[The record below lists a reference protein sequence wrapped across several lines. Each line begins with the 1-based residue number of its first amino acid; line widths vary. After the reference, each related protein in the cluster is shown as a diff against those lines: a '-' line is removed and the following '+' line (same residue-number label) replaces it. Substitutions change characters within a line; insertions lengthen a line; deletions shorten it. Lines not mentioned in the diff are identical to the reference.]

1 MKCVEQW
8 GKRTRLV
15 WNTHLLLTVSCFFL
29 IFFVSFRIYDWAVN
43 VGSRS
48 PLQDF
53 TKGGANS
60 NLTGLDQWFGV
71 LAWKRGA
78 LLVSFVWVAMLV
90 MVIDRQWKKATFWAM
105 VGAFFSLFGIIH
117 VPEAGFSNFSQPV
130 WEQCT
135 VYPDACWAFGEQWM
149 FFVAYLML
157 AGTYVLIELSRAT
170 GFDSSLLPPIEDT
183 AQEEFSDW
191 FRDAAII
198 VPTSSK
204 FFLDGDESK
213 KTVST
218 EAPVKTTYEGVEKPG
233 KDVIDEEEYA

>member
-1 MKCVEQW
+1 
-8 GKRTRLV
+8 
-15 WNTHLLLTVSCFFL
+15 L
-29 IFFVSFRIYDWAVN
+29 IRIYDWAVN

-90 MVIDRQWKKATFWAM
+90 MVIDRQWKKATFWSL
-105 VGAFFSLFGIIH
+105 VGAFFALFGIIH
-117 VPEAGFSNFSQPV
+117 MPEAGFDNFSKPV
-130 WEQCT
+130 WEQCSI
-135 VYPDACWAFGEQWM
+135 YPDSCWEFGQQWM

-157 AGTYVLIELSRAT
+157 GATFMLIELSRAT
-170 GFDSSLLPPIEDT
+170 GFDSTLLPPIEDNS
-183 AQEEFSDW
+183 QEEFSDW

-198 VPTSSK
+198 IPKSSRI
-204 FFLDGDESK
+204 FIEDESK

-218 EAPVKTTYEGVEKPG
+218 EVKATYDGIEKPG
-233 KDVIDEEEYA
+233 MDTGIVDDEEFA

>member
-1 MKCVEQW
+1 M
-8 GKRTRLV
+8 
-15 WNTHLLLTVSCFFL
+15 
-29 IFFVSFRIYDWAVN
+29 N

-53 TKGGANS
+53 DKGGANS
-60 NLTGLDQWFGV
+60 NLTGVDQWFGV

-90 MVIDRQWKKATFWAM
+90 MVIDRQWKKSTFWAM
-105 VGAFFSLFGIIH
+105 VGALFSLFGIIH
-117 VPEAGFSNFSQPV
+117 VPAAGFENFSKPV
-130 WEQCT
+130 WEQCS
-135 VYPDACWAFGEQWM
+135 VYPDSCWEFGEQWM

-157 AGTYVLIELSRAT
+157 AGTFILIEISRAT
-170 GFDSSLLPPIEDT
+170 GFDSALLPPIEDT

-198 VPTSSK
+198 IPPKSSK
-204 FFLDGDESK
+204 FLVAEDESK

-218 EAPVKTTYEGVEKPG
+218 EVKTAYDGVEKPG
-233 KDVIDEEEYA
+233 KDIIDDEEYA